1 MSIST
6 TDHPVESADTAEID
20 ERVAALADRLFQAGL
35 AAIDIFTVY
44 LGLRLGLYRALA
56 EGGPMRNNDL
66 AAAAGIAPRYA
77 QEWLEQQTVT
87 GIVTCLDR
95 SVEAAERR
103 YELPAGHDV
112 VLLDADSPACLAPIA
127 LAAAGIAGVLPQLL
141 DAYRAGTGV
150 PYAAYGT
157 DFRDGQAGFNRPT
170 FVNLLA
176 AEWLPNALPEL
187 HELLQNAD
195 QPRIADV
202 ACGAGWSAIA
212 LARAYPRARVDGFD
226 IDEAS
231 IADARRNAAEA
242 GLGDRVRFEVAD
254 AKDLEPRG
262 YDLVCVFEAVH
273 DLSHPVEVLSAL
285 RVLRGRDAVVLVM
298 DERTA
303 DSFAESDGPIEAFL
317 YGASVL
323 HCLPVGMS
331 ERDSAGTGAVMRVG
345 TLRTYAQR
353 AGFADVEVLPV
364 DHDLFRLY
372 RLM

>member
-1 MSIST
+1 M
-6 TDHPVESADTAEID
+6 
-20 ERVAALADRLFQAGL
+20 
-35 AAIDIFTVY
+35 
-44 LGLRLGLYRALA
+44 
-56 EGGPMRNNDL
+56 
-66 AAAAGIAPRYA
+66 
-77 QEWLEQQTVT
+77 
-87 GIVTCLDR
+87 
-95 SVEAAERR
+95 
-103 YELPAGHDV
+103 
-112 VLLDADSPACLAPIA
+112 
-127 LAAAGIAGVLPQLL
+127 
-141 DAYRAGTGV
+141 
-150 PYAAYGT
+150 
-157 DFRDGQAGFNRPT
+157 
-170 FVNLLA
+170 
-176 AEWLPNALPEL
+176 
-187 HELLQNAD
+187 AD